1 VPEIVLQRAGIAPIV
16 GELVTTAMPQLMRMD
31 EPRNPSRLADP
42 RQCFADAGFNYRGLA
57 FLWTT
62 WCRLVVAAAAVATTH
77 TSSPASG
84 WRDGTLTRGC
94 RHLMGRNEGV
104 TDSQPDRGCT
114 VQHSNPPAA
123 FYWGRAGAFLSSGYG
138 VPADGAA

>member
-1 VPEIVLQRAGIAPIV
+1 VLDVPVPEIVLQCAGIAPIV

-31 EPRNPSRLADP
+31 ERTRATSPIRASVLRTPASIIGALRSV
-42 RQCFADAGFNYRGLA
+42 
-57 FLWTT
+57 WKT

-94 RHLMGRNEGV
+94 RHLMGRNEGRYRFAAR
-104 TDSQPDRGCT
+104 PKLHRAALK
-114 VQHSNPPAA
+114 PASRFLLGSA
-123 FYWGRAGAFLSSGYG
+123 CAFLSSGIR
-138 VPADGAA
+138 PR